1 MLGMGLNAIPDKDL
15 VPSVKNIFGKNFP
28 DFELDSSYFAG
39 AKTFFI
45 FWICSTR
52 GPDICLMKDTFT

>member
-15 VPSVKNIFGKNFP
+15 IPSVKNIFGKNFP
-28 DFELDSSYFAG
+28 DFAPHSSYFAG

-52 GPDICLMKDTFT
+52 GPEIYSIKDKMV